1 MLKIINTIAFVVM
14 GLTALACSTALA
26 QGTAPVPTKLFGI
39 ELGSVLDVNSDKSIS
54 PAQIPAKAFRGMT
67 NTLGHGA
74 HYYFEPITVNPSL
87 PYKEEKTTPSDDF
100 YKTSYRL
107 YILPI
112 APKGAKTIE
121 EFGKAIMRWE
131 VLAINWEELEVQRNA
146 YSRDSKEEKEARRS
160 DYWWALSLCKTF
172 TAEFVVKPEIVDVFD
187 SYLYVCRFTQ
197 SDRTLE
203 VSSSYQKSLSLA
215 LRRDLADKKNQDFDT
230 AVRQLQAREILK

>member
-1 MLKIINTIAFVVM
+1 MQKKINIIAFVM
-14 GLTALACSTALA
+14 LGLSALACGTVIA
-26 QGTAPVPTKLFGI
+26 QGAAPVPTKLFGI
-39 ELGSVLDVNSDKSIS
+39 ELGALLDVNSDKSIL
-54 PAQIPAKAFRGMT
+54 PEQIPAKAFRGGT
-67 NTLGHGA
+67 GTIGHGL
-74 HYYFEPITVNPSL
+74 HYYFEPITVNPAL
-87 PYKEEKTTPSDDF
+87 PYKEEKTTPSDEF

-121 EFGKAIMRWE
+121 EFGKAITKWE
-131 VLAINWEELEVQRNA
+131 VLAINWEELEVQRNS

-172 TAEFVVKPEIVDVFD
+172 TAEFAVKPEIVDVFD
-187 SYLYVCRFTQ
+187 SHLYVCRFTQ